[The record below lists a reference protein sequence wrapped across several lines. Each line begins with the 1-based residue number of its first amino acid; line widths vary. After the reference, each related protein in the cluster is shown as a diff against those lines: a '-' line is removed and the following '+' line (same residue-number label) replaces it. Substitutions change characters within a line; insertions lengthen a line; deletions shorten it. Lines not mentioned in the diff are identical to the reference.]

1 MSFEP
6 VKCSWCCMQNVR
18 MLANCYNVAG
28 PVEACSVGM
37 HGHFLNCYRKW
48 STFFH
53 PLFCQS
59 ETKIRNESMQ
69 RYIAKRTVGWT
80 SHDHQQVHS
89 LVLCIVLWWVFL
101 FFCFIQNYIRIDK
114 NIYVCCVFS
123 RYTNKMCITCITWSF
138 KKKIIVIILFLYIF
152 FIIYRKHEVSRQ

>member
-28 PVEACSVGM
+28 PVEACSLEM

-59 ETKIRNESMQ
+59 EKKIRNESMQ
-69 RYIAKRTVGWT
+69 RYIAKWTVGWT

-89 LVLCIVLWWVFL
+89 VVLCIVLWWVFL

-114 NIYVCCVFS
+114 NIYVCCVCS
-123 RYTNKMCITCITWSF
+123 RYMYQSYTNKMCITCILSTCRL
-138 KKKIIVIILFLYIF
+138 KKIVNCYDTIFVYIF
-152 FIIYRKHEVSRQ
+152 HHL

>member
-28 PVEACSVGM
+28 PVEACSLGM

-89 LVLCIVLWWVFL
+89 LVLCIVLWWGFL

-114 NIYVCCVFS
+114 KIYMSVAFVQDTRIKCALHVLHG
-123 RYTNKMCITCITWSF
+123 RL
-138 KKKIIVIILFLYIF
+138 KKNNCHHTIFVYIF
-152 FIIYRKHEVSRQ
+152 HHLQTTQSV

>member
-1 MSFEP
+1 MLHAKRPDVGELLQCSGPRGSMFTRNAWSFSQLLQE
-6 VKCSWCCMQNVR
+6 VIYV
-18 MLANCYNVAG
+18 
-28 PVEACSVGM
+28 
-37 HGHFLNCYRKW
+37 
-48 STFFH
+48 FH

-89 LVLCIVLWWVFL
+89 VVLCIVLWWVFL

-114 NIYVCCVFS
+114 NIYVCCICS
-123 RYTNKMCITCITWSF
+123 RYMYQSYTNKMCITCILSTCRL
-138 KKKIIVIILFLYIF
+138 KKIVNCYDTTFVYIF
-152 FIIYRKHEVSRQ
+152 HHL

>member
-59 ETKIRNESMQ
+59 EAKIRNESMQ

-89 LVLCIVLWWVFL
+89 LVLCIVLWWVFSVL
-101 FFCFIQNYIRIDK
+101 
-114 NIYVCCVFS
+114 
-123 RYTNKMCITCITWSF
+123 YT
-138 KKKIIVIILFLYIF
+138 IILEMTKIYMSVAFVQDTRIKCASHVLHGRLKKNNCHHTIFVYIF
-152 FIIYRKHEVSRQ
+152 HHL